1 MVDQKA
7 KGAKVKASDFRI
19 RTKAGNDCV
28 GGYSASIS
36 GPNGFFELIG
46 EPHTRHSFE
55 RRSHVVAAAHS
66 RIGEVIEE
74 YEAQQSRAK

>member
-1 MVDQKA
+1 MDQKA
-7 KGAKVKASDFRI
+7 EGAKVNAIDFKI

-46 EPHTRHSFE
+46 EPHTRHFFE
-55 RRSHVVAAAHS
+55 KRSEVIAAAHS
-66 RIGEVIEE
+66 RIGEIIEE
-74 YEAQQSRAK
+74 HERSLSR